1 MHAGCGG
8 EGGGVGIVC
17 GEVGV
22 GDADGE
28 ADGDMCWRTS
38 SRELCSG
45 GGGEGG
51 AGPLQMARWLM
62 MLPGQ

>member
-1 MHAGCGG
+1 M
-8 EGGGVGIVC
+8 GIAF

-51 AGPLQMARWLM
+51 AGPLHMARWLM